1 MSALSSNSSPDFN
14 ARDSRAISTT
24 INTVPVSELVH
35 GKKGGNWAA
44 TSHRVPLASLRAS
57 TSTGALSNETEHE
70 LRPLAWLLLS
80 ECISPNKD
88 SWKAECK
95 VIDDEYWSFVSE
107 LLDSEP
113 WWNETSWIEAGCFDG
128 CRFASTRGE
137 SPVPDPEISSS
148 KSSDPKKMTPYQI
161 IRAPP
166 TPSSFLLCEI
176 IKDVLRTHPDLSFYI
191 SPPHSPH
198 RLLTLTRVL
207 YVWSRLNGG
216 VKYVQGMNEVIGV
229 VFFVM
234 GHGEKWFKDLGGVD
248 TEADDARTVKL
259 VESLTYK
266 VTTWLLNSMVDI
278 FTPSLDDDS
287 TGVSGRISAITDKVQ
302 MHDPILANHLND
314 LGCEGTFYLMR
325 WITTLLSREFTMP
338 DTVRIWDGMFGSNQ
352 RDNYVTYVC
361 VTMVVMV
368 REELLVGDFTK
379 CIEILQNYP
388 PDIDVDELVRRARA
402 LFRFEVMVRE
412 VCGGMRCNIREG
424 MQHVGPIEGV
434 IMAFG
439 WRGGIVEGDVGEAL
453 KHVKDVI
460 KVGMGEIGKDAG
472 AMAKKM
478 GGNLWG
484 WGQAAVQ
491 RANAGVERAA
501 EIRKEKDRER
511 MARVTMDKMRD
522 DKERQTKEQAKNKQ
536 FLAQQEEF
544 LTAQLAELGAVE
556 VTSGAAKGKGGGTTK
571 EGGSQGQGSNTS

>member
-1 MSALSSNSSPDFN
+1 MSSLAANGTERSST
-14 ARDSRAISTT
+14 TT
-24 INTVPVSELVH
+24 INSFPVSELIH
-35 GKKGGNWAA
+35 GKTVLEGGVPAVA
-44 TSHRVPLASLRAS
+44 GHQVPLASLRAS
-57 TSTGALSNETEHE
+57 TSSGALSNETEHE

-80 ECISPNKD
+80 ECISNKRD
-88 SWKAECK
+88 EWRAECK

-107 LLDSEP
+107 LLDAEP
-113 WWNETSWIEAGCFDG
+113 WWNEQEWVEAGCFDG
-128 CRFASTRGE
+128 CRFASTRSE
-137 SPVPDPEISSS
+137 SPGPDPETSSD
-148 KSSDPKKMTPYQI
+148 KSSDPTKMTPYQV

-166 TPSSFLLCEI
+166 TPEAFLLCEI

-191 SPPHSPH
+191 SPPHSPY

-234 GHGEKWFKDLGGVD
+234 GHGNQWFKDLGGID
-248 TEADDARTVKL
+248 TDADDARTAKL

-287 TGVSGRISAITDKVQ
+287 TGVSGRISTITDKVL
-302 MHDPILANHLND
+302 MHDPILATHLND

-361 VTMVVMV
+361 VTMILMV
-368 REELLVGDFTK
+368 REQLLVGDFTK

-388 PDIDVDELVRRARA
+388 PDIDVDEVVRRARA

-424 MQHVGPIEGV
+424 MQHVGPIDGV

-439 WRGGIVEGDVGEAL
+439 WSEGVVAGDVGETL
-453 KHVKDVI
+453 KHVKDVL
-460 KVGMGEIGKDAG
+460 KVGMGEMGKDAG
-472 AMAKKM
+472 AVAKKV

-484 WGQAAVQ
+484 WGAAAMQ
-491 RANAGVERAA
+491 RANEGMERAA
-501 EIRKEKDRER
+501 ELRKEKDRER
-511 MARVTMDKMRD
+511 MARVTMEKMREE
-522 DKERQTKEQAKNKQ
+522 KERG
-536 FLAQQEEF
+536 
-544 LTAQLAELGAVE
+544 GARRNWAGEVE
-556 VTSGAAKGKGGGTTK
+556 VEGKGKVEV
-571 EGGSQGQGSNTS
+571 EGGQ